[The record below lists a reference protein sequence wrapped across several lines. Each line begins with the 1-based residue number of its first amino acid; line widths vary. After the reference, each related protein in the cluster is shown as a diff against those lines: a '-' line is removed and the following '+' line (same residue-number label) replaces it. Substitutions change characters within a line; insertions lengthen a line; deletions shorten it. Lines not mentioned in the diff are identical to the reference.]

1 MKRALRENLEL
12 NTDTDPSQVQCVKC
26 GFIFGGEED
35 WQQGSHKKL
44 LAPTKGGPLMKD
56 LEGEFL
62 LEQLF
67 CPQCKTLLN
76 SEIVQVQ
83 P

>member
-1 MKRALRENLEL
+1 MNRALRENLEL
-12 NTDTDPSQVQCVKC
+12 NTDVTTPRVQCVKC
-26 GFIFGGEED
+26 GFVFGDEEG
-35 WQQGSHKKL
+35 WKLASHRKL
-44 LAPTKGGPLMKD
+44 VAPTQGGPLMKD

-76 SEIVQVQ
+76 SEIVQVE

>member
-1 MKRALRENLEL
+1 MNRAFRENLEL
-12 NTDTDPSQVQCVKC
+12 NTDSATPQVQCVRC
-26 GFIFGGEED
+26 GFVFGGERD
-35 WQQGSHKKL
+35 WQQGCHKKL
-44 LAPTKGGPLMKD
+44 LPPTKGGPLMKD